1 MPYFDNT
8 KYAEIIHHILKRT
21 VINGSANQLSNINL
35 MEIMMQAANN
45 NANNDNLIWLDMEM
59 SGLLPDSDR
68 ILELAAVVTD
78 ADLNVLGESPVLVIH
93 QTDAVLDGMDAWNKG
108 THGRSGLIDKV
119 KASMLDEAA
128 ATEQMIT
135 FLKQFVPAGKSPMC
149 GNSICQDRRFM
160 ARYMPDLEAYFHY
173 RNLDVSVF
181 KELAKRWKPTIYS
194 GFKKASKHEA
204 LADIYESI
212 DELKYYREHF
222 IVK

>member
-1 MPYFDNT
+1 MLFY
-8 KYAEIIHHILKRT
+8 
-21 VINGSANQLSNINL
+21 VIL
-35 MEIMMQAANN
+35 MEIMMDASSNNTNN
-45 NANNDNLIWLDMEM
+45 NNLIWLDMEM

-78 ADLNVLGESPVLVIH
+78 AELNVLGESPVLVIH
-93 QTDAVLDGMDAWNKG
+93 QSDAILDGMDAWNQS
-108 THGRSGLIDKV
+108 THKRSGLIDKV
-119 KASMLDEAA
+119 KASTLDEQA
-128 ATEQMIT
+128 ATTQMIT
-135 FLKQFVPAGKSPMC
+135 FLKQFLPAGKSPMC

-181 KELAKRWKPTIYS
+181 KELARRWKPEIYS
-194 GFKKASKHEA
+194 GFKKASRHEA